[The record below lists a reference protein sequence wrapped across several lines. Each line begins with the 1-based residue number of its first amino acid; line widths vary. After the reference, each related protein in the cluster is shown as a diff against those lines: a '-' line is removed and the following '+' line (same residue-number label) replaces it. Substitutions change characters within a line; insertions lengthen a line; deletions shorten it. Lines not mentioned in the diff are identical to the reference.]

1 MIPYASRIDS
11 MAETAAIVGSL
22 FQAMN
27 DPTIIS
33 FGGGAPAKEALPT
46 ELIGALSQK
55 IFAPGGRGIEALQY
69 GPVKGVADL
78 RSAVAEHLL
87 LPKGIACDPD
97 NILIVSGGLEG
108 IYMTCQ
114 VFINPGDVILV
125 ESPTFVHTVEIF
137 DMFQAK
143 CVPVQTDDDGLNME
157 ALEQAIRAHHPKMIY
172 TIPTFQNPSGRTLS
186 LEKRKRV
193 AELAAEYD
201 VLVLED
207 DPYRDIRY
215 SGEDLAPIKMF
226 DETDHVILANSFSK
240 IFSPGS
246 RLGYVLA
253 SPDMIAKMAAVKS
266 ATNSHTAMLPQI
278 LCAEFFNGGY
288 YPEHHA
294 RICGIYRERRDVMLR
309 AIDRCFP
316 EGTKHTLPDGGL
328 FTWAELPMGIDTT
341 ALLPK
346 AAERKVAYVAG
357 EGFFV
362 ERDGRGKNC
371 MRLSFGAN
379 PPEKIEEGIERLGNL
394 LKSEL

>member
-1 MIPYASRIDS
+1 MIPYASRIAS
-11 MAETAAIVGSL
+11 MQETAAIVGNL
-22 FQAMN
+22 FKGMT
-27 DPTIIS
+27 DPSIIS
-33 FGGGAPAKEALPT
+33 FGGGAPAKEALPS
-46 ELIGALSQK
+46 ELIGQLCQK
-55 IFAPGGRGIEALQY
+55 IFAPGGRGTEALQY
-69 GPVKGVADL
+69 GPVHGIADL
-78 RSAVAEHLL
+78 RRAVAEQLL
-87 LPKGIACDPD
+87 SPKGIACDPD

-108 IYMTCQ
+108 IYLTCQ
-114 VFINPGDVILV
+114 VFIDPGDVILV

-137 DMFQAK
+137 DMFQAR

-157 ALEQAIRAHHPKMIY
+157 ALEQAIRQHHPKMIY

-186 LEKRKRV
+186 REKREKMAQL
-193 AELAAEYD
+193 AEAYD

-215 SGEDLAPIKMF
+215 SGEDLPPIKVF
-226 DETDHVILANSFSK
+226 DHSDHVILANSFSK

-253 SPDMIAKMAAVKS
+253 SPEVTQKLGEAKS

-288 YPEHHA
+288 YPEHHK
-294 RICGIYRERRDVMLR
+294 RICDLYRVRRDAMLA
-309 AIDRCFP
+309 AIDRYFP
-316 EGTKHTLPDGGL
+316 EGTKHTFPDGGL
-328 FTWAELPMGIDTT
+328 FTWAELPMGMDAT
-341 ALLPK
+341 ALRPK
-346 AAERKVAYVAG
+346 AIEQKVDYVAG

-379 PPEKIEEGIERLGNL
+379 PPERIEEGIQRLGNL
-394 LKSEL
+394 LKNA